1 MMEFLIMAIRA
12 GTPFMFASLG
22 EIFNEKSGVLN
33 VGLEGVMLIGALAGF
48 VVNYYSSNLWI
59 GVCGGAIAGMIAS
72 SIHGFISI
80 SLKAPQIISGMALTI
95 FGGGITA
102 FFGKSF
108 IGVPSVSFEPLVG
121 DFTPLMFIAILAFPI
136 SSFVL
141 IKTRFG
147 MKVTATGE
155 NPEAADSVG
164 VKVFLIRYICILIGG
179 AMAGIAGA
187 YISLDYSPMWREG
200 IISGRGWISLA
211 LVYFSMRKPSIAL
224 IGSLLFGALWVLQF
238 RLQGLGF
245 GVSPYLLMMI
255 PYIAT
260 ILSLS
265 FLSVKKVRVG
275 IPKALGKPYSR

>member
-1 MMEFLIMAIRA
+1 MAIRA
-12 GTPFMFASLG
+12 GTPLMFASLG

-48 VVNYYSSNLWI
+48 VANFYSGNLWI
-59 GVCGGAIAGMIAS
+59 GVCGGAIAGIIAS

-80 SLKAPQIISGMALTI
+80 NLKAPQIISGMALTI

-102 FFGKSF
+102 FLGKSF
-108 IGVPSVSFEPLVG
+108 IGVPSTSFEPLVG
-121 DFTPLMFIAILAFPI
+121 GLTPLIFVAILAFPV
-136 SSFVL
+136 SSFIL
-141 IKTRFG
+141 IKTKFG
-147 MKVTATGE
+147 MEVTATGE
-155 NPEAADSVG
+155 NPEAADSAG
-164 VKVFLIRYICILIGG
+164 VNVFLIRYICVIIGG

-200 IISGRGWISLA
+200 VIAGRGWISLA
-211 LVYFSMRKPSIAL
+211 LVYFSMRKPSVAL
-224 IGSLLFGALWVLQF
+224 IGSFLFGALWILQF

-245 GVSPYLLMMI
+245 GISPYLLMMI
-255 PYIAT
+255 PYFAT

-265 FLSVKKVRVG
+265 FLSAKKIRVG

>member
-1 MMEFLIMAIRA
+1 MAIKA

-22 EIFNEKSGVLN
+22 EIFNEKSGVVN
-33 VGLEGVMLIGALAGF
+33 IGLEGVMLIGALASF
-48 VVNYYSSNLWI
+48 VVNFYSGNLWI
-59 GVCGGAIAGMIAS
+59 GVCGGMIAGIIAS

-102 FFGKSF
+102 FLGKSF
-108 IGVPSVSFEPLVG
+108 IGVPSTSFEPLVG
-121 DFTPLMFIAILAFPI
+121 GITPLIFIAILAFPV
-136 SSFVL
+136 SSFIL
-141 IKTRFG
+141 IKTKFG

-164 VKVFLIRYICILIGG
+164 VNVFLTRYICIIIGG

-200 IISGRGWISLA
+200 AIAGRGWISLA

-224 IGSLLFGALWVLQF
+224 IGSLLFGMLWILQF

-245 GVSPYLLMMI
+245 GISPYLLMMI
-255 PYIAT
+255 PYLAT

-265 FLSVKKVRVG
+265 FLSAKKIRVG